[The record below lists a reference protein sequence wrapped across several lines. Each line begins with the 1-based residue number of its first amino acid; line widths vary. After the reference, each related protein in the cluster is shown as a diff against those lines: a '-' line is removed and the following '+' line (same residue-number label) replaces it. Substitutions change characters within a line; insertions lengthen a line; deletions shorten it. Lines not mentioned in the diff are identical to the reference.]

1 MAVGGDAVAGTGHY
15 PVSITR
21 QQDLSECSREE
32 IGPVSHRG
40 SRALCVVWPYCVL
53 RDAHSVP
60 WDEA

>member
-1 MAVGGDAVAGTGHY
+1 VAGTGHY